1 MTSVTPISLTMTN
14 SAAGA
19 FRIATYNI
27 HKCRGLD
34 MKFAPQRIVSV
45 LRELDADIVCLQE
58 VVNIPDSASV
68 HWATEA
74 DRAGNVFDQAGQIAR
89 AFPDYWSSF
98 GENRPFRNGMYG
110 NMTLTRLP
118 IQRWRNFDV
127 SRRGR
132 ERRGILE
139 TELDTGNGT
148 SLHVFNV
155 HLGTG
160 HMERRYQGR
169 LLVHGRILTNP
180 EVKGP
185 RLIIGDFNEWTRGLT
200 TRLLRKSFQTFRP
213 RHAAQF
219 PRTYPGMLPLL
230 SLDHCYYEPPLRLE
244 GTHLWRTRTALVAS
258 DHLPLVADFSID
270 SGALSV
276 PAA

>member
-1 MTSVTPISLTMTN
+1 MSPHSFM
-14 SAAGA
+14 

-34 MKFAPQRIVSV
+34 MKFAPERIISV
-45 LRELDADIVCLQE
+45 LRELDADILCLQE

-68 HWATEA
+68 TWATEA
-74 DRAGNVFDQAGQIAR
+74 DAAGNVFDQAGQIER
-89 AFPDYWSSF
+89 AFPGYVSVF
-98 GENRPFRNGMYG
+98 GENRPFRNGIYG

-118 IQRWRNFDV
+118 LKRWKNFDV

-139 TELDTGNGT
+139 TEVEAGNGLT
-148 SLHVFNV
+148 LHVFNV

-169 LLVHGRILTNP
+169 LLVNGRILENP

-185 RLIIGDFNEWTRGLT
+185 RLVIGDFNEWTRGLT
-200 TRLLRKSFQTFRP
+200 TRLLRQSFQTFRP
-213 RHAAQF
+213 RHAGRF
-219 PRTYPGMLPLL
+219 PRTYPGILPLL
-230 SLDHCYYEPPLRLE
+230 SLDHCYFEPPLHLDA
-244 GTHLWRTRTALVAS
+244 TTLWRTRTALIAS
-258 DHLPLVADFSID
+258 DHLPLIADFSID
-270 SGALSV
+270 D
-276 PAA
+276 

>member
-1 MTSVTPISLTMTN
+1 MN
-14 SAAGA
+14 SASGT

-27 HKCRGLD
+27 HKCRGID
-34 MKFAPQRIVSV
+34 MKFAPQRVISV
-45 LRELDADIVCLQE
+45 LQELDADIVCLQE

-68 HWATEA
+68 PWATESDA
-74 DRAGNVFDQAGQIAR
+74 AGNVFDQAGQIAR
-89 AFPDYWSSF
+89 AFPEYTCAF

-118 IQRWRNFDV
+118 IARWKNFDV

-139 TELDTGNGT
+139 TELKVGGPAN
-148 SLHVFNV
+148 LHVFNV

-169 LLVHGRILTNP
+169 LLVHGSILERP
-180 EVKGP
+180 DVKGP

-200 TRLLRKSFQTFRP
+200 TRLLRKNFQTFRP

-244 GTHLWRTRTALVAS
+244 GTRLWRTRTALIAS
-258 DHLPLVADFSID
+258 DHLPLVADFSIG
-270 SGALSV
+270 GAAI
-276 PAA
+276 AA

>member
-1 MTSVTPISLTMTN
+1 MNSVSSTI
-14 SAAGA
+14 
-19 FRIATYNI
+19 RIATYNI

-34 MKFAPQRIVSV
+34 MKFAPRRIISV

-58 VVNIPDSASV
+58 VVNIADSTSV
-68 HWATEA
+68 PWATEA
-74 DRAGNVFDQAGQIAR
+74 DAAANVFDQAGQIAR
-89 AFPDYWSSF
+89 AFPEYASAF

-118 IQRWRNFDV
+118 LRRWKNFDI

-139 TELDTGNGT
+139 TELEAGNGT
-148 SLHVFNV
+148 RLHVFNV

-169 LLVHGRILTNP
+169 LLVQGRILTRP
-180 EVKGP
+180 DVKGP
-185 RLIIGDFNEWTRGLT
+185 RLVIGDFNEWTRGLT
-200 TRLLRKSFQTFRP
+200 SRLLRKSFQTFRP
-213 RHAAQF
+213 RHAGRF

-230 SLDHCYYEPPLRLE
+230 SLDHCYYESPLLLE
-244 GTHLWRTRTALVAS
+244 ATRLWRTRTALIAS
-258 DHLPLVADFSID
+258 DHLPLVADFGLDPVLTES
-270 SGALSV
+270 
-276 PAA
+276 AA

>member
-1 MTSVTPISLTMTN
+1 MSVTSGT
-14 SAAGA
+14 

-34 MKFAPQRIVSV
+34 MKFAPQRIIAV
-45 LRELDADIVCLQE
+45 LQELDADVICLQE
-58 VVNIPDSASV
+58 VVNIPEGAGVKWIDPVETDASA
-68 HWATEA
+68 
-74 DRAGNVFDQAGQIAR
+74 FDQAGQIAR
-89 AFPDYWSSF
+89 AFPDYASAF

-118 IQRWRNFDV
+118 LLRWRNFDV

-139 TELDTGNGT
+139 TELDVGNGST
-148 SLHVFNV
+148 LHVFNV

-169 LLVHGRILTNP
+169 LLVHGRILTHP

-185 RLIIGDFNEWTRGLT
+185 RLVIGDFNEWTRGLT
-200 TRLLRKSFQTFRP
+200 TRLLRSKFQTFRP
-213 RHAAQF
+213 RHAARF

-230 SLDHCYYEPPLRLE
+230 SLDHCYFEPPLHLDA
-244 GTHLWRTRTALVAS
+244 TQLWRTRTALVAS
-258 DHLPLVADFSID
+258 DHLPLMADFS
-270 SGALSV
+270 LEPV
-276 PAA
+276 AAAA

>member
-1 MTSVTPISLTMTN
+1 M
-14 SAAGA
+14 

-34 MKFAPQRIVSV
+34 MKFAPDRIISV
-45 LRELDADIVCLQE
+45 LHELDADILCLQE

-68 HWATEA
+68 TWATEA
-74 DRAGNVFDQAGQIAR
+74 DAAGNVFDQAGQIER
-89 AFPDYWSSF
+89 AFPGYVSVF
-98 GENRPFRNGMYG
+98 GENRPFRNGIYG

-118 IQRWRNFDV
+118 LKRWKNFDV

-139 TELDTGNGT
+139 TEVEAGNGVT
-148 SLHVFNV
+148 LHVFNV

-169 LLVHGRILTNP
+169 LLVNGRILENP

-185 RLIIGDFNEWTRGLT
+185 RLVIGDFNEWTRGLT
-200 TRLLRKSFQTFRP
+200 TRLLRQSFQTFRP
-213 RHAAQF
+213 RHAGRF
-219 PRTYPGMLPLL
+219 PRTYPGILPLL
-230 SLDHCYYEPPLRLE
+230 SLDHCYFEPPLHLDA
-244 GTHLWRTRTALVAS
+244 TTLWRTRTALIAS
-258 DHLPLVADFSID
+258 DHLPLIADFSID
-270 SGALSV
+270 D
-276 PAA
+276 

>member
-1 MTSVTPISLTMTN
+1 M
-14 SAAGA
+14 

-34 MKFAPQRIVSV
+34 MKFAPERIISV
-45 LRELDADIVCLQE
+45 LRELDADILCLQE

-68 HWATEA
+68 TWATEA
-74 DRAGNVFDQAGQIAR
+74 DAAGNVFDQAGQIER
-89 AFPDYWSSF
+89 AFPGYVSVF
-98 GENRPFRNGMYG
+98 GENRPFRNGIYG

-118 IQRWRNFDV
+118 LKRWKNFDV

-139 TELDTGNGT
+139 TEVEAGNGLT
-148 SLHVFNV
+148 LHVFNV

-169 LLVHGRILTNP
+169 LLVNGRILENP

-185 RLIIGDFNEWTRGLT
+185 RLVIGDFNEWTRGLT
-200 TRLLRKSFQTFRP
+200 TRLLRQSFQTFRP
-213 RHAAQF
+213 RHAGRF
-219 PRTYPGMLPLL
+219 PRTYPGILPLL
-230 SLDHCYYEPPLRLE
+230 SLDHCYFEPPLHLDA
-244 GTHLWRTRTALVAS
+244 TTLWRTRTALIAS
-258 DHLPLVADFSID
+258 DHLPLIADFSID
-270 SGALSV
+270 D
-276 PAA
+276 

>member
-1 MTSVTPISLTMTN
+1 MSPDSFM
-14 SAAGA
+14 

-34 MKFAPQRIVSV
+34 MKFAPDRIISV
-45 LRELDADIVCLQE
+45 LHELDADILCLQE

-68 HWATEA
+68 TWATEA
-74 DRAGNVFDQAGQIAR
+74 DAAGNVFDQAGQIER
-89 AFPDYWSSF
+89 AFPGYVSVF
-98 GENRPFRNGMYG
+98 GENRPFRNGIYG

-118 IQRWRNFDV
+118 LKRWKNFDV

-139 TELDTGNGT
+139 TEVEAGNGT
-148 SLHVFNV
+148 TLHVFNV

-169 LLVHGRILTNP
+169 LLVNGRILENP

-185 RLIIGDFNEWTRGLT
+185 RLVIGDFNEWTRGLT
-200 TRLLRKSFQTFRP
+200 TRLLRQSFQTFRP
-213 RHAAQF
+213 RHAGRF
-219 PRTYPGMLPLL
+219 PRTYPGILPLL
-230 SLDHCYYEPPLRLE
+230 SLDHCYFEPPLHLDA
-244 GTHLWRTRTALVAS
+244 TTLWRTRTALIAS
-258 DHLPLVADFSID
+258 DHLPLIADFSID
-270 SGALSV
+270 D
-276 PAA
+276 

>member
-1 MTSVTPISLTMTN
+1 MSPDFFM
-14 SAAGA
+14 

-34 MKFAPQRIVSV
+34 MKFAPDRIISV
-45 LRELDADIVCLQE
+45 LRELDADILCLQE

-68 HWATEA
+68 TWATEA
-74 DRAGNVFDQAGQIAR
+74 DAAGNVFDQAGQIER
-89 AFPDYWSSF
+89 AFPGYVSVF
-98 GENRPFRNGMYG
+98 GENRPFRNGIYG

-118 IQRWRNFDV
+118 LKRWKNFDV

-139 TELDTGNGT
+139 TEVEAGNGT
-148 SLHVFNV
+148 TLHVFNV

-169 LLVHGRILTNP
+169 LLVNGRILENP

-185 RLIIGDFNEWTRGLT
+185 RLVIGDFNEWTRGLT
-200 TRLLRKSFQTFRP
+200 TRLLRQSFQTFRP
-213 RHAAQF
+213 RHAGRF
-219 PRTYPGMLPLL
+219 PRTYPGILPLL
-230 SLDHCYYEPPLRLE
+230 SLDHCYFEPPLHLDA
-244 GTHLWRTRTALVAS
+244 TTLWRTRTALIAS
-258 DHLPLVADFSID
+258 DHLPLIADFSIEC
-270 SGALSV
+270 GEL
-276 PAA
+276 

>member
-1 MTSVTPISLTMTN
+1 M
-14 SAAGA
+14 

-34 MKFAPQRIVSV
+34 MKFAPELIIAV
-45 LRELDADIVCLQE
+45 LHELNADIICMQE
-58 VVNIPDSASV
+58 VVDIPDSASV
-68 HWATEA
+68 TWATAA
-74 DRAGNVFDQAGQIAR
+74 DAAGNVFDQAGQIAR
-89 AFPDYWSSF
+89 AFPGYASAF
-98 GENRPFRNGMYG
+98 GVNRPFRNGMYG

-118 IQRWRNFDV
+118 LKRWKNFDV

-139 TELDTGNGT
+139 TEVDTGADNT
-148 SLHVFNV
+148 LHVFNV

-169 LLVHGRILTNP
+169 LLVNGRILENP
-180 EVKGP
+180 DVKGP

-213 RHAAQF
+213 RHAGRF
-219 PRTYPGMLPLL
+219 PRTYPGILPLL
-230 SLDHCYYEPPLRLE
+230 SLDHCYYEPPLHLDA
-244 GTHLWRTRTALVAS
+244 TTLWRTRTALIAS
-258 DHLPLVADFSID
+258 DHLPLIADFSID
-270 SGALSV
+270 SHAS
-276 PAA
+276 PFEEP